1 MTRPILA
8 TLALLTSIAL
18 PAFALCSVAEPALA
32 DDAMMKACTA
42 QPSDL
47 PRNKCLCLEHELR
60 KALSADEMRI
70 EILAFEG
77 KYSALRRKVADMGQ
91 AKAENFTSRVS
102 AVMNGA
108 TCNR

>member
-1 MTRPILA
+1 MMTRRPV
-8 TLALLTSIAL
+8 TLLSGLFLTAM
-18 PAFALCSVAEPALA
+18 PLCSMAEPALA

-60 KALSADEMRI
+60 KVLSADEMRI

-77 KYSALRRKVADMGQ
+77 KYSALRRKVTAMGQ
-91 AKAENFTSRVS
+91 AKAENFTSRVG